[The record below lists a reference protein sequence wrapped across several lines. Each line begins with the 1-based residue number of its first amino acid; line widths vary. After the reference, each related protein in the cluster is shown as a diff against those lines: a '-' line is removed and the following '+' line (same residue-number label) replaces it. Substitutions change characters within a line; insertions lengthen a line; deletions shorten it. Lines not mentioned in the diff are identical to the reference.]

1 MQHGIPE
8 FKIAN
13 LFTDMDILK
22 LAQAA
27 ALKIVNDDINLEKEE
42 NKLLKQLVKIK
53 FINRLEL

>member
-1 MQHGIPE
+1 
-8 FKIAN
+8 
-13 LFTDMDILK
+13 MDILK

-27 ALKIVNDDINLEKEE
+27 ALKIVNDDMNLEKEE

>member
-1 MQHGIPE
+1 
-8 FKIAN
+8 
-13 LFTDMDILK
+13 MDILK